1 MADVTIDLQEGFF
14 DDTVVVRHD
23 DREVARRE
31 GLRTRMQIGLADQL
45 ELDLPSGATAIE
57 IALPEKDIAAL
68 VQLPPERPLWIG
80 VSLDAGRLK
89 IRVAREAFGY
99 L

>member
-1 MADVTIDLQEGFF
+1 MAEVTIDLQEGFF
-14 DDTVVVRHD
+14 DDTLVVRHD
-23 DREVARRE
+23 GQEVARRD
-31 GLRTRMQIGLADQL
+31 GLRTRMQTGFAHQF
-45 ELDLPSGATAIE
+45 ELDLPPGATALE
-57 IALPEKDIAAL
+57 IVLPAKDIAAL

-80 VSLDAGRLK
+80 VSLDAGRLQ